1 MRKLAEHMLVHAR
14 RIKLAMVTPF
24 PEANGLIKGGVESV
38 SCNLIDSL
46 RRIGSVEI
54 HVLSPSRKHAVTTE
68 QRDGI
73 TIHWIP
79 NSRLPGFL
87 GYWSTF
93 RRALHRQLHEIQP
106 DLTHFQGIAG
116 WTLFYNRPYVFTI
129 HGIPENDALFSKRW
143 FSRSRSF
150 LIGLIE
156 RLGRQQSPDTIIIN
170 PYVMTELKSQLRGR
184 TWHIENPISREFFE
198 IERKSFIP
206 LILYVG
212 RISHR
217 KNILGLLRAFH
228 TVHEHIPSSR
238 LHLAGSG
245 DKQTLHACSSYVKK
259 SGLSAAVKFLG
270 NVDRDTLTKEL
281 AQAACLAL
289 VSHQETAPM
298 IIGEAMAAGV
308 PIVASDMNGIPYMV
322 EEGLTG
328 FRVNQN
334 DPHQIATQLI
344 ELLRNVPS
352 NQVMGKRCR
361 EVAFKRF
368 HPDEVV
374 MQTLNVYR
382 HILDQVRDSTASHA

>member
-1 MRKLAEHMLVHAR
+1 MRKRTEQMPVQAR
-14 RIKLAMVTPF
+14 HIKLAMVTPF
-24 PEANGLIKGGVESV
+24 PETNGLINGGVESV

-46 RRIGSVEI
+46 CRIGSIEI
-54 HVLSPSRKHAVTTE
+54 HVISPSRKRNVTSE

-106 DLTHFQGIAG
+106 DLTHFQGVAG
-116 WTLFYNRPYVFTI
+116 WTLSYNRPYLFTI
-129 HGIPENDALFSKRW
+129 HGIPENDVLFSKRW
-143 FSRSRSF
+143 FGRSRSF

-170 PYVMTELKSQLRGR
+170 PYVLTELKSQLRGR
-184 TWHIENPISREFFE
+184 IWHIENPISREFFQ

-206 LILYVG
+206 LVLYVG

-217 KNILGLLRAFH
+217 KNIPGLLRAFH
-228 TVHEHIPSSR
+228 KVHDHIPNAR

-308 PIVASDMNGIPYMV
+308 PVVASDINGIPYMI
-322 EEGLTG
+322 EDGLTG
-328 FRVNQN
+328 FRVNQK
-334 DPHQIATQLI
+334 DPHHIAAKLI
-344 ELLRNVPS
+344 ELLCNAHS
-352 NQVMGKRCR
+352 NQAMGNRCR

-374 MQTLNVYR
+374 MQTLSVYR
-382 HILDQVRDSTASHA
+382 HVLDQIRASVTSHA